1 MNGHWKKQFNYDYLG
16 SYSLD
21 GKKEAV
27 VTITKLDTDKVTGQQ
42 GRKEDC
48 FVVYF
53 KEFDKPMIL
62 NRTNAKA
69 IEKVAGSGLVQDWA
83 GTQVTLYVEQGVKA
97 FGEVVD
103 ALRIRDKKPSRQ
115 KMTKEIET
123 SMLDAIKSGKG
134 SQVEQALIKYD
145 MSGASMQRIND
156 ALLSDKDIKD
166 SRFKKA
172 ANAIPPIE

>member
-53 KEFDKPMIL
+53 QEFNKPMIL

-115 KMTKEIET
+115 KMTKDIET

-134 SQVEQALIKYD
+134 AQVEQALIKYD
-145 MSGASMQRIND
+145 MTSASRQRIND

>member
-1 MNGHWKKQFNYDYLG
+1 MKGHWKKQFNYDYLG

-27 VTITKLDTDKVTGQQ
+27 VTITKLDNDKVTGQQ

-69 IEKVAGSGLVQDWA
+69 IEKVAGSGLVQDWQ
-83 GTQVTLYVEQGVKA
+83 GTQVTLYVEKGVKA

-103 ALRIRDKKPSRQ
+103 ALRIRDKKPSRIKMDEEIFKQ
-115 KMTKEIET
+115 MEFAIEGGKHIQVENAMSKYYMTKEQQ
-123 SMLDAIKSGKG
+123 G
-134 SQVEQALIKYD
+134 SLEGLI
-145 MSGASMQRIND
+145 
-156 ALLSDKDIKD
+156 
-166 SRFKKA
+166 FKKKKK
-172 ANAIPPIE
+172 

>member
-21 GKKEAV
+21 GKKEAL

-48 FVVYF
+48 FVVCF

-69 IEKVAGSGLVQDWA
+69 IEKVAGSGLVQDWV

-97 FGEVVD
+97 FGEIVD

-134 SQVEQALIKYD
+134 SQVEQALLRYECSVEQKSNIGK
-145 MSGASMQRIND
+145 
-156 ALLSDKDIKD
+156 ALKG
-166 SRFKKA
+166 
-172 ANAIPPIE
+172 

>member
-21 GKKEAV
+21 GKKEVV
-27 VTITKLDTDKVTGQQ
+27 VTIDKLAQDKVTGQQ

-48 FVVYF
+48 FVVYY

-69 IEKVAGSGLVQDWA
+69 IEKVAESGLIEDWK
-83 GTQVTLYVEQGVKA
+83 GVKVTLFVEKGVKA

-103 ALRIRDKKPSRQ
+103 ALRIRDRKPMEQ
-115 KMTKEIET
+115 KMTEEVM
-123 SMLDAIKSGKG
+123 SQMEFAIKEGKG
-134 SQVEQALIKYD
+134 EQVEMAMSKYVMTKSQQARL
-145 MSGASMQRIND
+145 
-156 ALLSDKDIKD
+156 
-166 SRFKKA
+166 FKSLKK
-172 ANAIPPIE
+172 

>member
-1 MNGHWKKQFNYDYLG
+1 MQGHWKKQFNYDYLG

-21 GKKEAV
+21 GKKEAI
-27 VTITKLDTDKVTGQQ
+27 VTISKLDTDKVTGQQ

-53 KEFDKPMIL
+53 NEFDKPMIL

-69 IEKVAGSGLVQDWA
+69 IEKVAGSGLVENWV

-103 ALRIRDKKPSRQ
+103 ALRIRDKKPTRQ

-134 SQVEQALIKYD
+134 PQVEQALIKYD
-145 MSGASMQRIND
+145 MSSATQERISK
-156 ALLSDKDIKD
+156 ALKG
-166 SRFKKA
+166 
-172 ANAIPPIE
+172 

>member
-1 MNGHWKKQFNYDYLG
+1 MQGHWKKQFNYDYLG

-21 GKKEAV
+21 GKKEV
-27 VTITKLDTDKVTGQQ
+27 IVTISKLDTDKVTGQQ

-53 KEFDKPMIL
+53 NEFDKPMIL

-69 IEKVAGSGLVQDWA
+69 IEKVAGSGLVENWV

-103 ALRIRDKKPSRQ
+103 ALRIRDKKPTRQ

-134 SQVEQALIKYD
+134 AQVEQALIKYD
-145 MSGASMQRIND
+145 MSSATQERISK
-156 ALLSDKDIKD
+156 ALKG
-166 SRFKKA
+166 
-172 ANAIPPIE
+172 

>member
-1 MNGHWKKQFNYDYLG
+1 MQGHWKKQFNYDYLG

-27 VTITKLDTDKVTGQQ
+27 VTIAKLDTDKVTGQQ

-69 IEKVAGSGLVQDWA
+69 IEKVSGSGLIQDWV
-83 GTQVTLYVEQGVKA
+83 GVQVTLYVEQGVKA

-103 ALRIRDKKPSRQ
+103 ALRIRDKKPTRQ

-134 SQVEQALIKYD
+134 SQVEQALLRYEFTKD
-145 MSGASMQRIND
+145 QELRINK
-156 ALLSDKDIKD
+156 ALKG
-166 SRFKKA
+166 
-172 ANAIPPIE
+172 

>member
-69 IEKVAGSGLVQDWA
+69 IEKVSGSGLVEDWA

-97 FGEVVD
+97 FGEIVD

-134 SQVEQALIKYD
+134 SQVEQALLRYECSVEQKSKISK
-145 MSGASMQRIND
+145 
-156 ALLSDKDIKD
+156 ALKG
-166 SRFKKA
+166 
-172 ANAIPPIE
+172 